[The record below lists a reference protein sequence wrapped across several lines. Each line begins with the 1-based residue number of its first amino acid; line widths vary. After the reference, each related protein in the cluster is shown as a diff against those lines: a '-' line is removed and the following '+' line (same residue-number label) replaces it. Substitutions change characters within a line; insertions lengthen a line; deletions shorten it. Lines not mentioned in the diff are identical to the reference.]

1 MFNEVHYIM
10 VTVSDMKRSIEF
22 YRDKLGLPLKFESPG
37 WSEFLTGSSTLALHG
52 GGKPNPAAK
61 EANNQETPYAGTCSI
76 GFSATDLEKTYEE
89 LKSRG
94 VEFVMPPTRRDQEGI
109 KLAICT
115 DPDGLAVSFAQ
126 MLDAAQPAE

>member
-10 VTVSDMKRSIEF
+10 VTVSDMKRSVEF
-22 YRDKLGLPLKFESPG
+22 YRDKLGLTLKFESPG

-52 GGKPNPAAK
+52 GGKANPAAK
-61 EANNQETPYAGTCSI
+61 EVDHSQTPYAGTCSI
-76 GFSATDLEKTYEE
+76 GFSVTDLEKTYEE

-109 KLAICT
+109 KLALCT
-115 DPDGLAVSFAQ
+115 DPDGLPVSFAQ
-126 MLDAAQPAE
+126 MLEAANPAD